1 MVAFLFVCQVTSA
14 VAGQSLEDVQFDLAK
29 IKPAAAS
36 DEAIVVTG
44 HRRGLGLRTKMIED
58 QKEPLLPKA
67 EIGIVGKLRASADVE
82 QSALANG
89 AVSNRVMVK
98 VKVPF

>member
-1 MVAFLFVCQVTSA
+1 MAALLLVYQVASA
-14 VAGQSLEDVQFDLAK
+14 IAGQGLGDVRFDLAA
-29 IKPAAAS
+29 IKPPAAT
-36 DEAIVVTG
+36 DDTIVVTG
-44 HRRGLGLRTKMIED
+44 RRRGLGLRMTMTES

-67 EIGIVGKLRASADVE
+67 EIGILGNVRASTEVE

-89 AVSNRVMVK
+89 AISNRVMVK